1 MNLAQKDTKRR
12 KRTNGSCERCKK
24 RKIRCDV
31 EQTVGNPCAN
41 CLASNSECI
50 VSITVQSVVGQPSDS
65 AVSLQMSSKEHVAKL
80 VSQGPAY
87 IPDTDLRRILL
98 EVAHYARSLE
108 NNTDALQDESPF
120 SQSGSNTTPPEPKT
134 SKDDGQLDMYT
145 ILGGPLLSARFAK
158 MNLDPANP
166 LPYFGKTSHLEL
178 ISTAME
184 AREGFNSGITPPQ
197 PVANLLAA
205 AKRFR
210 RSPWDDEHFETKDLL
225 TPFKFPEPDLLQD
238 LVSLYFTLVNPL
250 IFLLHQPTFEQ
261 SLADGL
267 HLVDHDFGCTV
278 LAVCALASRCS
289 DDPRIL
295 VEGTDPALSSG
306 WQYFSQFKPFVK
318 SRNKLITLYEAQ
330 TLCLYVLYNNNML
343 GSSRDSTW
351 AHVGLGLRC
360 LQEVGV
366 HRRNRFPDKYI
377 SEAWKRVFWQLI
389 CMDTLSSAST
399 TRPMA
404 MSASDYDTD
413 YPAECDDD
421 DEWWYSPDP
430 IALPKRA
437 NPSLASYTIAYL
449 KLIEILAMAQKT
461 LYLVKESEKPR
472 GWPQNAVA
480 AVDSTLNAWIDE
492 LPEHLRWNQ
501 DIQNPTFAAQS
512 ATLHARYYGIQ
523 IHTHRIFIPS
533 LTNKMEPSLLH
544 DYPSL
549 AICASSARA
558 CSHVMNAF
566 VSRGSGAVYYPL
578 TLNAVFDSA
587 LVLLLHVW
595 SAPRNRQQGPI
606 SVDRHKCLQDV
617 DLCLRVFRFYQT
629 KWQIAGF
636 HRDMIM
642 GLIGT
647 ANTPE
652 SPTNVTENPLKRSAD
667 SIAGTGPSMHSQ
679 HPEST
684 FPPSNSEESTV
695 FSLPMHTDDL
705 GRMPVYE
712 PFNFNWAGDSS
723 SADLGWDTHDWSD
736 ALTSVDELIYVF
748 DNPST
753 TVDSL

>member
-1 MNLAQKDTKRR
+1 MMDSTSKDSKRR
-12 KRTNGSCERCKK
+12 KRTSGSCERCKR

-31 EQTVGNPCAN
+31 EQTLGNMCSN

-50 VSITVQSVVGQPSDS
+50 VTITVQSVVGEP
-65 AVSLQMSSKEHVAKL
+65 VSLQNSAQQNMSAKEHVAQL
-80 VSQGPAY
+80 VSQGAAY
-87 IPDTDLRRILL
+87 IPDSDLRLILL
-98 EVAHYARSLE
+98 VVAHYACSLE
-108 NNTDALQDESPF
+108 KNPDALQEESPF
-120 SQSGSNTTPPEPKT
+120 SQSGTNTTPSEQKT
-134 SKDDGQLDMYT
+134 SKNDGQLDMYT
-145 ILGGPLLSARFAK
+145 ILGGPLLSARCAK

-178 ISTAME
+178 INAAIE
-184 AREGFNSGITPPQ
+184 AREGFNPGTKVPPPCQ
-197 PVANLLAA
+197 
-205 AKRFR
+205 RFR
-210 RSPWDDEHFETKDLL
+210 RSPWEDAHFGTRKESP
-225 TPFKFPEPDLLQD
+225 TPLKFPEPDLLQD
-238 LVSLYFTLVNPL
+238 LISLYFIRVNPL
-250 IFLLHQPTFEQ
+250 IFLLHQPTFER

-289 DDPRIL
+289 DDPGVL
-295 VEGTDPALSSG
+295 LEGTETPLSSG
-306 WQYFSQFKPFVK
+306 FKYFSQLKPFVK

-330 TLCLYVLYNNNML
+330 TLCLSMLYDDKTE
-343 GSSRDSTW
+343 GSCRDLTW
-351 AHVGLGLRC
+351 ALIGLGLRC

-389 CMDTLSSAST
+389 CMDTLASAFT

-413 YPAECDDD
+413 YPADCEDD
-421 DEWWYSPDP
+421 DEWWYSPNP
-430 IALPKRA
+430 TALPKRA
-437 NPSLASYTIAYL
+437 KPSVASYTIAYL

-461 LYLVKESEKPR
+461 LYLVRESEKPQ

-480 AVDSTLNAWIDE
+480 AVDSVLNAWIDE
-492 LPEHLRWNQ
+492 LPEHLHWNQ

-533 LTNKMEPSLLH
+533 STNRMEPSLLH

-558 CSHVMNAF
+558 CSHIMNAF
-566 VSRGSGAVYYPL
+566 VSRGSGAMYYPL

-587 LVLLLHVW
+587 LILLLHVS
-595 SAPRNRQQGPI
+595 SAPRNRQQGQL

-617 DLCLRVFRFYQT
+617 DLCLRVFRFYET
-629 KWQIAGF
+629 KC
-636 HRDMIM
+636 
-642 GLIGT
+642 
-647 ANTPE
+647 
-652 SPTNVTENPLKRSAD
+652 
-667 SIAGTGPSMHSQ
+667 
-679 HPEST
+679 
-684 FPPSNSEESTV
+684 

-712 PFNFNWAGDSS
+712 PFNFNWEQAVDSS
-723 SADLGWDTHDWSD
+723 SAYLDGLGWDSRDWSN
-736 ALTSVDELIYVF
+736 ALTSVDELISVL
-748 DNPST
+748 DN
-753 TVDSL
+753 